1 MSKNIQTK
9 IKELNKII
17 KKHPNIKEFYIGRA
31 ILYTKIKQYK
41 KAVKDYEK
49 AYKNYFCQDMINI
62 CERNGLTK
70 EAEEFYTKEIN
81 TEKSAKNYI
90 NRAYFYARICE
101 KEKALNDLKTSL
113 KLSPKDETILTITKI
128 LTKKLEIIK

>member
-1 MSKNIQTK
+1 MLKNIK
-9 IKELNKII
+9 KEIKEFNKII
-17 KKHPNIKEFYIGRA
+17 KKYPNIKEFYLGRA

-41 KAVKDYEK
+41 KAVQDYEK
-49 AYKNYFCQDMINI
+49 AYKNYFCQDIISI

-70 EAEEFYTKEIN
+70 EAEEFYTKAIN

-90 NRAYFYARICE
+90 NRSYFYARICE

-113 KLSPKDETILTITKI
+113 KLSPKEETILSLANI
-128 LTKKLEIIK
+128 LTKKTLLK